1 MNSKIPNEPV
11 QRLHGHA
18 RKVYKRGFF
27 YDKVVIFFSFFVSE
41 HLYVYLIV
49 CWCLRCWMNSSN
61 SCSVSLFYSF
71 FRWKRLLHGDLQVSK
86 VCS

>member
-1 MNSKIPNEPV
+1 MSLFSAYMGMPGRFIKEV
-11 QRLHGHA
+11 
-18 RKVYKRGFF
+18 F
-27 YDKVVIFFSFFVSE
+27 YDKLVIFFSFFVSE

>member
-1 MNSKIPNEPV
+1 MSLFSACMGMPGRFIKEV
-11 QRLHGHA
+11 
-18 RKVYKRGFF
+18 F
-27 YDKVVIFFSFFVSE
+27 YDKLVIFFSFFVSE